1 MRGPC
6 WSPCGE
12 GLREHGGPGAVL
24 VGNPGLPLLGGL
36 YNGSWGAGPRHT
48 QGQESRSPTSQP
60 ARAWP
65 GGLSGHLG
73 WPGPSFNQSTRAK
86 WVSRQTDRPAHRR
99 GAQGPRPLG
108 PLSSPATVQRPLPG
122 HRSSLPHSAP
132 HQAHLLDLPK
142 IWGAGGCIFSS
153 FESSIKSQ
161 PVGTTGAPQGDE
173 DTPPSP
179 TRLCSRPRGPR
190 ECGLEGAAG

>member
-1 MRGPC
+1 MGVPGPC
-6 WSPCGE
+6 WWEILAFPSW
-12 GLREHGGPGAVL
+12 
-24 VGNPGLPLLGGL
+24 GGL

-48 QGQESRSPTSQP
+48 QGHRVKVSYLP
-60 ARAWP
+60 ASKGVAR
-65 GGLSGHLG
+65 GLSGHLG

-86 WVSRQTDRPAHRR
+86 WVSRQTDRPAHLLGPQA
-99 GAQGPRPLG
+99 GAQGPRPL
-108 PLSSPATVQRPLPG
+108 PG
-122 HRSSLPHSAP
+122 HRPSLPHSAP

-142 IWGAGGCIFSS
+142 IWGAGGFIFSS

-179 TRLCSRPRGPR
+179 TRLRSRPRGPR